1 MRKEKSLF
9 SWVLAG
15 HGLDYFR
22 SRDEWNSN
30 RTSGDQ
36 YIPKGERSC
45 TDLI

>member
-22 SRDEWNSN
+22 SRDEWNS
-30 RTSGDQ
+30 
-36 YIPKGERSC
+36 ERQVIN
-45 TDLI
+45 TFQKEKEVAQI

>member
-22 SRDEWNSN
+22 SRDENSN